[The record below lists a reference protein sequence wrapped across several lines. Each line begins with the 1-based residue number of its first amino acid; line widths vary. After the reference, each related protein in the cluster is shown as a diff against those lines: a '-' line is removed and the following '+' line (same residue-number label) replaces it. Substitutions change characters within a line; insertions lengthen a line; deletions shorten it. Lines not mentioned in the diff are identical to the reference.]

1 MAGSLISLLGL
12 GIRAGSVVAGT
23 AGVRAAIRRGDVAL
37 VVVAEDHSR
46 RTADKVIR
54 LATASGVEVVV
65 GPCASDLGRILNR
78 DAVEVVGV
86 RDPNLVAGIKAVAP

>member
-1 MAGSLISLLGL
+1 MAGSLLSLLGL

-23 AGVRAAIRRGDVAL
+23 AGVRAAIKRGDVAL

-46 RTADKVIR
+46 RTANKVVR

-65 GPCASDLGRILNR
+65 GPCASDLGRILDR
-78 DAVEVVGV
+78 DAVEAVGV
-86 RDPNLVAGIKAVAP
+86 RDPNLAEGIRAVAP